1 MLKVELVED
10 GNPFTYQALE
20 AVFDAILDQPCESK
34 TSLATLTADD
44 RDSWAKISLND
55 HDNSCFAANEPHVRE
70 SVKTAS
76 SSSAKQPW

>member
-34 TSLATLTADD
+34 NHWRL
-44 RDSWAKISLND
+44 
-55 HDNSCFAANEPHVRE
+55 
-70 SVKTAS
+70 
-76 SSSAKQPW
+76 